1 MAIIYKTVGFL
12 HTGERCSGTRTR
24 FRWRGY
30 CSSYE
35 KEQAGEEDVDV
46 CVLRGTCVLSVRAA
60 SFLSFG
66 ASDLVVGSGVFFSY
80 F

>member
-1 MAIIYKTVGFL
+1 M
-12 HTGERCSGTRTR
+12 
-24 FRWRGY
+24 
-30 CSSYE
+30 
-35 KEQAGEEDVDV
+35 DV

-66 ASDLVVGSGVFFSY
+66 ASDLVVGSGVQFFLFSY